1 MLIKTLAN
9 DELQLTSVEYDDAFV
24 KALTEEVSK
33 WYLHTTYVFD
43 YESSTDAG
51 DGRDDY
57 VEEEKDVEISLDDVI
72 VKDGAFAGV
81 VCKAFEQEECLLI
94 TNPKIYIGHPGDY
107 SGKGYHLY
115 RVMSFEFRKKQEA

>member
-9 DELQLTSVEYDDAFV
+9 DELQLTSVEYNDAFV
-24 KALTEEVSK
+24 ETLTEEVSK
-33 WYLHTTYVFD
+33 WYVHTTYVFD

-57 VEEEKDVEISLDDVI
+57 SEEEKDVEISLDDVI

-81 VCKAFEQEECLLI
+81 VCKAFEREEYLLI
-94 TNPKIYIGHPGDY
+94 TDPKIYIGHPGNY
-107 SGKGYHLY
+107 SGKGYHFY
-115 RVMSFEFRKKQEA
+115 RVMSFELLKK

>member
-9 DELQLTSVEYDDAFV
+9 DELQLTSVEYNDAFV
-24 KALTEEVSK
+24 EALTEEVSK
-33 WYLHTTYVFD
+33 WYIHTTYVFD

-57 VEEEKDVEISLDDVI
+57 SEEEKDVEISLDDVI

-81 VCKAFEQEECLLI
+81 VCKAFEREEYLLI
-94 TNPKIYIGHPGDY
+94 TDPKIHIGHPGNY
-107 SGKGYHLY
+107 SGKGYHCY
-115 RVMSFEFRKKQEA
+115 RVMSFELLKK

>member
-81 VCKAFEQEECLLI
+81 VCKAFEREEYLLI
-94 TNPKIYIGHPGDY
+94 TDPKIYIGHPGNY

-115 RVMSFEFRKKQEA
+115 RVMSFELLKK